1 MMGAAQSSSAT
12 TVERPKPEP
21 LPNVVPFA
29 RPFRPPE
36 VLKEAPLPHREEDER
51 GDSPGLDPER
61 LLVNAYTIACNVIP
75 GLDRAG
81 AWVRCAHGPTCPNR
95 ACVARLYAT
104 EAEARAAVPYFMLEE
119 MRNTFKRFATGREAA
134 ENLKS
139 KAPTGRVDFP
149 KYEILRVV
157 GAFAGRD
164 YRRTGC
170 QIDNPFKQ
178 LAWGAASDPA
188 WRRVRAHLERF
199 GIYGALLP
207 PAAAE
212 HPLGEAPPASHSSL
226 FVFLSGFEE
235 LKVTKVATIPGSIPP
250 PAR

>member
-1 MMGAAQSSSAT
+1 MGEAPSSSAT
-12 TVERPKPEP
+12 TVERPEPEP
-21 LPNVVPFA
+21 LPNVLPFA

-36 VLKEAPLPHREEDER
+36 LLKEVPPAPREAER
-51 GDSPGLDPER
+51 GDSPRLYPER

-81 AWVRCAHGPTCPNR
+81 AWVHCAHGPTCPNR

-119 MRNTFKRFATGREAA
+119 MRNTFKRFATGREAV
-134 ENLKS
+134 ENLKD
-139 KAPTGRVDFP
+139 KALAGEVDFP
-149 KYEILRVV
+149 KYEILRVL
-157 GAFAGRD
+157 GTFSGRD
-164 YRRTGC
+164 YRRSGC

-207 PAAAE
+207 PVATE
-212 HPLGEAPPASHSSL
+212 HPPGEAPPASHSSL
-226 FVFLSGFEE
+226 FVFLSGFKE
-235 LKVTKVATIPGSIPP
+235 LKITKVATIPGSIPP
-250 PAR
+250 LDR

>member
-1 MMGAAQSSSAT
+1 MGEAPSSSAT
-12 TVERPKPEP
+12 TVERPEPEP
-21 LPNVVPFA
+21 LPNVFPFA
-29 RPFRPPE
+29 RPPRPPE
-36 VLKEAPLPHREEDER
+36 LLKEAPPAPHEAER
-51 GDSPGLDPER
+51 GGSPRLHPER
-61 LLVNAYTIACNVIP
+61 LLVDAYTIACNVTP

-81 AWVRCAHGPTCPNR
+81 AWVKCAHGPTCPNR

-134 ENLKS
+134 ENLKD
-139 KAPTGRVDFP
+139 KAPAGTADFP
-149 KYEILRVV
+149 KYEILRVA
-157 GAFAGRD
+157 GAFSGRD
-164 YRRTGC
+164 YRRSGC

-188 WRRVRAHLERF
+188 WRRVRAHLEHF

-207 PAAAE
+207 PLATE
-212 HPLGEAPPASHSSL
+212 HPAGEAPPASHSSL
-226 FVFLSGFEE
+226 FVFLSGFKE

-250 PAR
+250 LDR